1 MTNKPELVV
10 LVWRGGRYEKVPQ
23 VGIDIIRQLLETRG
37 EEEGLPALYAED
49 DKGLVICWPKPSSRN
64 EVTIVRGG
72 SPYVTDKNHLAMLH
86 SIKGVE

>member
-1 MTNKPELVV
+1 MISKPELVV

-49 DKGLVICWPKPSSRN
+49 ENNKIHYWPKPSKQS
-64 EVTIVRGG
+64 EVTIVRGDSSYG
-72 SPYVTDKNHLAMLH
+72 TDKNHLAMLH